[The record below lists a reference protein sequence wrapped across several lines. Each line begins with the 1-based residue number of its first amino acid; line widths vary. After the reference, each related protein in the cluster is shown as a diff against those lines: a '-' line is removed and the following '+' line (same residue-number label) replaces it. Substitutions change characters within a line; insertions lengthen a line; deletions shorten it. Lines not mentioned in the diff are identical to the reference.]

1 MRTRGAEAPGT
12 STRDGSPRR
21 GGTVGRT
28 LKVLVAGLA
37 TAVLV
42 SGCGISE
49 FKGVYSL
56 PLPGGADVGEN
67 PYTVKAHF
75 DDVTD
80 LVPNA
85 GVRVN
90 NVPVGRVTSVELADN
105 SWKAEVSLKVNGKVD
120 LPANAR
126 ASIRQSSLLGEKYVQ
141 LSPPPA
147 PQKPHGQ
154 LRNGALIGIQRTG
167 RGPEVEEVLGAL
179 SLLLNGGGIGQIQ
192 NIATELNKALDGRE
206 NDVRSLL
213 SNLDHLV
220 STLDKS
226 KDDITAALDSVNRL
240 SATLVEQRE
249 NIDVALRDLG
259 PGLKVLNQQRAQL
272 VTMLKSLDK
281 LSNVATDVVTKTRE
295 DLLANLRSLQPV
307 LRNLAAAG
315 AHLPKSLEILLTF
328 PFPHSA
334 MEGVKGDYF
343 NLYANADLNLSRIAK
358 NLGRSRQPILG
369 LPGASGSGAPELP
382 LPLSP
387 NTRSEPAPAPDPA
400 PAPKPPEDTSGGG
413 GLLDSLLGGA

>member
-1 MRTRGAEAPGT
+1 MRARGAEAPGA

-21 GGTVGRT
+21 GGIGRT
-28 LKVLVAGLA
+28 LRLLVLGLA
-37 TAVLV
+37 TVVLV

-105 SWKAEVSLKVNGKVD
+105 SWMAEVTLKVNGKVE

-141 LSPPPA
+141 LAPPPD
-147 PQKPHGQ
+147 PQKPRGR
-154 LRNGALIGIQRTG
+154 LRDGALIGIQRTG

-179 SLLLNGGGIGQIQ
+179 SMLLNGGGIGQIQ

-259 PGLKVLNQQRAQL
+259 PGLKVLNQQREQL

-315 AHLPKSLEILLTF
+315 ANLPKSLEILLTF
-328 PFPHSA
+328 PFPHAA

-343 NLYANADLNLSRIAK
+343 NLYADMDLNLGRIVK
-358 NLGRSRQPILG
+358 NLGRSRQPL
-369 LPGASGSGAPELP
+369 LPLPDTSGSGAPKLP

-387 NTRSEPAPAPDPA
+387 NTRSEPAPSPAPA
-400 PAPKPPEDTSGGG
+400 PAPKPPKDASGG